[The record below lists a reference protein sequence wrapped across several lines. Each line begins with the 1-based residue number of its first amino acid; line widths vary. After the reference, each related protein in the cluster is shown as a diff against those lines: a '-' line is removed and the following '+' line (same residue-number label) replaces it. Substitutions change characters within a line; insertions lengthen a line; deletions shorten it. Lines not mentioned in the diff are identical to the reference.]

1 MPKMKLNQIV
11 EAMLFASK
19 EPITTKVIAKIIRK
33 VSKREVPDDKLCSVK
48 AKEIEKVI
56 DSLNRSYDKKK
67 SPFIIEERSSGWS
80 LFTRIEYGVYLRG
93 LFPDL
98 KPTRLSAPA
107 LETLAIVAYRQPI
120 TKAAIEAVRGVNVDG
135 VLQSLVERSLVGI
148 GGRADLPGKPFL
160 YETTKNFLEHFGI
173 KDIDDLPNA
182 LELRQVELPQ
192 PETEVVDEEQ
202 LSLTGVNSSDGID
215 PDENDDES
223 HEASKE
229 NEDQNALIEE

>member
-33 VSKREVPDDKLCSVK
+33 VSKREVPDNKLCSVN

-56 DSLNRSYDKKK
+56 DTLNRSYEKK
-67 SPFIIEERSSGWS
+67 SAPYIIEERSNGWS
-80 LFTRIEYGVYLRG
+80 LFTRIEYGVYLKE

-135 VLQSLVERSLVGI
+135 VLQSLIERGLVGL

-160 YETTKNFLEHFGI
+160 YETSKNFLEHFGI
-173 KDIDDLPNA
+173 KNVDDLPNA
-182 LELRQVELPQ
+182 SELRQVELPQ
-192 PETEVVDEEQ
+192 PETEVVDGEQ
-202 LSLTGVNSSDGID
+202 LPLTGVNSTDEGE
-215 PDENDDES
+215 PNENDDDSLEVS
-223 HEASKE
+223 EE
-229 NEDQNALIEE
+229 NEGHDDPIEE

>member
-1 MPKMKLNQIV
+1 M
-11 EAMLFASK
+11 
-19 EPITTKVIAKIIRK
+19 
-33 VSKREVPDDKLCSVK
+33 
-48 AKEIEKVI
+48 
-56 DSLNRSYDKKK
+56 
-67 SPFIIEERSSGWS
+67 
-80 LFTRIEYGVYLRG
+80 RG

-120 TKAAIEAVRGVNVDG
+120 TKAATEAVRGVNVDG

-160 YETTKNFLEHFGI
+160 YETSKNFLEHFGI

-229 NEDQNALIEE
+229 NKDQNAPIEE

>member
-33 VSKREVPDDKLCSVK
+33 VSKREVPDDKLCSVN

-56 DSLNRSYDKKK
+56 DTLNRSYEKKN
-67 SPFIIEERSSGWS
+67 SPYLIEERSKGWS
-80 LFTRIEYGVYLRG
+80 LFTRIEYGVYLRE

-120 TKAAIEAVRGVNVDG
+120 TKAAVEAVRGVNVDG
-135 VLQSLVERSLVGI
+135 VLQSLIERGLVGI

-160 YETTKNFLEHFGI
+160 YQTSKNFLEHFGI
-173 KDIDDLPNA
+173 KNVDDLPNA
-182 LELRQVELPQ
+182 SELRQVELPQ
-192 PETEVVDEEQ
+192 PEAELVDGEQ
-202 LSLTGVNSSDGID
+202 LSLTGVNSTDEGESDED
-215 PDENDDES
+215 DNDSLEVS
-223 HEASKE
+223 EE
-229 NEDQNALIEE
+229 NEGHNNPIEE